1 MHTVYFFTG
10 ISQFFF
16 WKYLVKYWGSVAVGL
31 LILNNL
37 KVTEC
42 RELFVLLFQT
52 TSQKTSQKETDF
64 REAHK
69 TQTGA
74 KTQAE
79 GLATTQKSPQKA
91 EAGWGGER
99 GRGQGAVPCSR
110 GRGGGGGGGADG
122 HTGHAEGTG
131 EDPLLP
137 WPCLQ
142 ELLPHGEEHLPGR
155 FPFLPAL
162 ECL

>member
-1 MHTVYFFTG
+1 M
-10 ISQFFF
+10 QR
-16 WKYLVKYWGSVAVGL
+16 A
-31 LILNNL
+31 
-37 KVTEC
+37 
-42 RELFVLLFQT
+42 LFVLLFQT

-64 REAHK
+64 REAPK
-69 TQTGA
+69 PQTGA

-79 GLATTQKSPQKA
+79 GLATTQKSPQEA

-110 GRGGGGGGGADG
+110 GRGGGRGGGADR

-131 EDPLLP
+131 KDPLLP
-137 WPCLQ
+137 RPRLQ

-155 FPFLPAL
+155 IPIPAGSGVLAMDRNACDYYYSSKHVRLREMPFSSLMVIFV
-162 ECL
+162 